1 MQEGISGKIA
11 HFFINSKLT
20 ILLMVALM
28 IIGVYSSF
36 LIPREEEPQINVP
49 MADVMVGYPGASP
62 TEVESRVAKPL
73 EKIISN
79 IKGVEHVHTMAMNG
93 QAMLIVQFYVGQDVE
108 RSYVKLYDE
117 LAKHE
122 DMFPKGVYK
131 PIVKTRSIDDVPMLG
146 LTLWSETQDDFQLRQ
161 IAEEVTSE
169 IEKVKDVAI
178 TKEIGG
184 SNRELKVILD
194 KDKMAENGVDALGI
208 MQMIQA
214 NNGSSQSGSFVQN
227 DQEYLVTTGQFLS
240 NAEDVENLV
249 VGVNKNLPV
258 YLKQVAKV
266 QDGPSTARSYV
277 SFGYGKANEKF
288 KTAKSEYPAVTISI
302 GKVKGADAMKIS
314 EKIIDKVA
322 HLKKNLIPDDVHVEV
337 TRNYGETA
345 SHKVGELLLHLGIA
359 IIAVTILVILAMG
372 WRGGLVVFFSVPL
385 TFALTL
391 FAYYLLGYTLN
402 RITLFAL
409 VFVVGIV
416 VDDSII
422 IAENMHRHFKM
433 KRLPFK
439 QAAIYAINEV
449 GNPTILATF
458 TVIAA
463 ILPMAFVSGMM
474 GPYMSPM
481 PIGASI
487 AMLLSLFV
495 ALTVTP
501 YLGYHLL
508 QETHNKE
515 SLSSTKIKKWVPDDQ
530 NLNNISEE
538 KDEQQH
544 KHEEGMETSFIYKIY
559 NKLERP
565 LLESSS
571 KRRILLA
578 VTVVLLFGS
587 VLMFFT
593 KSVVVKML
601 PFDDKNEFQVVIDMP
616 EGTTLERTTAVT
628 KEIAQYL
635 STKPEVVNYQN
646 YIGTSAPITFNGLV
660 RHYDMRGGS
669 NMADIQVNLLQKED
683 RDLQSHD
690 IAKAMRPDIQKIA
703 KKYGANVKIIE
714 VPPGPPVLSTL
725 VAEIYGP
732 NYKEQIKVAN
742 QVKTILQN
750 TSDIVDIDWMVE
762 DNQTEYKLEVDK
774 EKAML
779 NGIAPQQVVGN
790 LTYLLKE
797 YPVSNL
803 YDENSYDNVG
813 IVLSLDDKDKTS
825 LQDIQSLK
833 IKGSQGN
840 MIPVSDLV
848 KVVRDTLQKTIYRK
862 DQKRVVYVTAD
873 MAGALESPV
882 YAILGMNEKLAKMN
896 VPKGY
901 KVNELYMEQPTD
913 ESDFTVKWDGEW
925 QITLE
930 VFRDLGVAFLV
941 VIVIIYMLIVGWFQ
955 NFKTPMVMMLAIPL
969 SLIGIVFGHW
979 LLSAYFTATSFIG
992 MIALAGVMVRNSVLL
1007 IDFIEIRL
1015 NEGIP
1020 LKQAIIEA
1028 GAVRTTPILLTTGA
1042 VVIGASIIL
1051 FDPIFQ
1057 GLAISLVFG
1066 AVVST
1071 VLTLLVVPVIYYITE
1086 RKKWEK

>member
-11 HFFINSKLT
+11 NFFINSKLT
-20 ILLMVALM
+20 ILLMVGLM
-28 IIGVYSSF
+28 IIGTYSSF
-36 LIPREEEPQINVP
+36 LIPREEEPQIIVP

-62 TEVESRVAKPL
+62 AEVESRVVKPL
-73 EKIISN
+73 EKIIGN
-79 IKGVEHVHTMAMNG
+79 IKGVEHIHSMAMNG
-93 QAMLIVQFYVGQDVE
+93 QAMIIVQFYVGEDTE

-117 LAKHE
+117 LMKNQNI
-122 DMFPKGVYK
+122 FPQGVY
-131 PIVKTRSIDDVPMLG
+131 PPMVKTRAIDDVPMLG
-146 LTLWSETQDDFQLRQ
+146 LTLWSEKYKDFEIRE
-161 IAEEVTSE
+161 IAEELTNE
-169 IEKVKDVAI
+169 IEKVKDVSI

-184 SNRELKVILD
+184 RNRELKVVLD
-194 KDKMAENGVDALGI
+194 KDKLAENGVDALSI

-214 NNGSSQSGSFVQN
+214 NNGSSQSGAFVAN
-227 DQEYLVTTGQFLS
+227 DQEFLVTSGKFL
-240 NAEDVENLV
+240 NTADDVENLV
-249 VGVNKNLPV
+249 VGVNKNMPI
-258 YLKQVAKV
+258 YLKQVAKI
-266 QDGPSTARSYV
+266 QDGAATPKNYV

-288 KTAKSEYPAVTISI
+288 SKNPSEYPAVTISVA
-302 GKVKGADAMKIS
+302 KVKGADAMKIS
-314 EKIIDKVA
+314 EKILHRVDE
-322 HLKKNLIPDDVHVEV
+322 LKKSLIPTDVHVEV

-345 SHKVGELLLHLGIA
+345 SHKVSELLLHLGVA
-359 IIAVTILVILAMG
+359 ILAVTILVMLAMG

-391 FAYYLLGYTLN
+391 FSYYLLGYTLN

-501 YLGYHLL
+501 YLGYYLL
-508 QETHNKE
+508 QE
-515 SLSSTKIKKWVPDDQ
+515 
-530 NLNNISEE
+530 
-538 KDEQQH
+538 
-544 KHEEGMETSFIYKIY
+544 KHEQDEKHEQGLETSWIYKIY
-559 NKLERP
+559 NKFERP
-565 LLESSS
+565 FLDSS
-571 KRRILLA
+571 KKRSLMLGI
-578 VTVVLLFGS
+578 TVVLLIGS
-587 VLMFFT
+587 VAMFFT
-593 KSVVVKML
+593 KSVLVKML
-601 PFDDKNEFQVVIDMP
+601 PFDNKNEFQVVIDMP
-616 EGTTLERTTAVT
+616 EGTTLERTSVVT
-628 KEIAQYL
+628 REIAQYL
-635 STKPEVVNYQN
+635 RTKPEVVDYQS
-646 YIGTSAPITFNGLV
+646 YVGTSAPITFNGLV
-660 RHYDMRGGS
+660 RHYDLRGGS
-669 NMADIQVNLLQKED
+669 NMADIQVNLLHKED
-683 RDLQSHD
+683 RSLQSHD
-690 IAKAMRPDIQKIA
+690 IAKNVRTEIQKIG

-732 NYKEQIKVAN
+732 DYKEQIKVAN
-742 QVKTILQN
+742 QVKGILEK

-762 DNQTEYKLEVDK
+762 DNQTEYKLAIDR

-779 NGIAPQQVVGN
+779 NGIAPQQIVGN
-790 LTYLLKE
+790 LTYLLRE
-797 YPVSNL
+797 MPVGYL
-803 YDENSYDNVG
+803 YNEQANDPVN

-825 LQDIQSLK
+825 LQDIQNLK

-840 MIPVSDLV
+840 VVPVSDLV
-848 KVVRDTLQKTIYRK
+848 KINKDTLQKTIFRK

-873 MAGALESPV
+873 MAGSLESPV
-882 YAILGMNEKLAKMN
+882 YAILGMEKELKKMN
-896 VPKGY
+896 LPKGY
-901 KVNELYMEQPTD
+901 VVNELYMEQPTD

-930 VFRDLGVAFLV
+930 VFRDLGTAFMV
-941 VIVIIYMLIVGWFQ
+941 VIIIIYMLIVGWFQ
-955 NFKTPMVMMLAIPL
+955 NFKTPVVMMLAIPL
-969 SLIGIVFGHW
+969 SLVGIVLGHW
-979 LLSAYFTATSFIG
+979 LLGAFFTATSFIG

-1020 LKQAIIEA
+1020 IKEAIIEA

-1042 VVIGASIIL
+1042 VVIGAAIIL

-1057 GLAISLVFG
+1057 GLAISLVAG
-1066 AVVST
+1066 SIVST
-1071 VLTLLVVPVIYYITE
+1071 LLTLIVVPLIYYITE

>member
-62 TEVESRVAKPL
+62 TEVENRVAKPL

-131 PIVKTRSIDDVPMLG
+131 PMVKTRSIDDVPMLG

-208 MQMIQA
+208 MGMIQA

-240 NAEDVENLV
+240 NVEDVENLV
-249 VGVNKNLPV
+249 VGVNKNMPV
-258 YLKQVAKV
+258 YLKQVARV

-277 SFGYGKANEKF
+277 SFGYGKTNEKF

-314 EKIIDKVA
+314 DKIIDKVE

-508 QETHNKE
+508 QEKE
-515 SLSSTKIKKWVPDDQ
+515 
-530 NLNNISEE
+530 
-538 KDEQQH
+538 EQEH
-544 KHEEGMETSFIYKIY
+544 KHEEGMETSWIYKVY

-565 LLESSS
+565 LLESNS

-601 PFDDKNEFQVVIDMP
+601 PFDNKNEFQVVIDMP

-669 NMADIQVNLLQKED
+669 NMADIQVNLLHKED
-683 RDLQSHD
+683 RALQSHD
-690 IAKAMRPDIQKIA
+690 IAKLMRPDIQKIA

-732 NYKEQIKVAN
+732 DYKEQIKVAN
-742 QVKTILQN
+742 QVKTILEN
-750 TSDIVDIDWMVE
+750 TTDIVDIDWMVE

-797 YPVSNL
+797 YPISNL
-803 YDENSYDNVG
+803 YDENSNDNVG

-848 KVVRDTLQKTIYRK
+848 KVVQDTLQKTIFRK

-882 YAILGMNEKLAKMN
+882 YAILGMNEKLTKMN

-955 NFKTPMVMMLAIPL
+955 NFKTPMVMMMAIPL

-1015 NEGIP
+1015 NEGVP

-1071 VLTLLVVPVIYYITE
+1071 VLTLLVVPIIYYITE
-1086 RKKWEK
+1086 RKKWEKN

>member
-1 MQEGISGKIA
+1 LKPKTNKNMQEGISGKIA
-11 HFFINSKLT
+11 NFFINSKLT

-28 IIGVYSSF
+28 VIGVYSSF

-49 MADVMVGYPGASP
+49 MADVMIGYPGATP
-62 TEVESRVAKPL
+62 AEVESRVIKPL
-73 EKIISN
+73 EKVLSN
-79 IKGVEHVHTMAMNG
+79 IKGVEHLHSMAMNG
-93 QAMLIVQFYVGQDVE
+93 QAMIIVQFFVGEDIE

-122 DMFPKGVYK
+122 NMFPQGVYK
-131 PIVKTRSIDDVPMLG
+131 PMVKTRSIDDVPMLG
-146 LTLWSETQDDFQLRQ
+146 LTLWSDKYDDFEIRQ

-184 SNRELKVILD
+184 RSREMKVILD
-194 KDKMAENGVDALGI
+194 KDKMAENKVDALGI

-227 DQEYLVTTGQFLS
+227 DTEYLITTGQFLKT
-240 NAEDVENLV
+240 AEDVENLV
-249 VGVNKNLPV
+249 VGVNQNMPI
-258 YLKQVAKV
+258 YLKQVAIV
-266 QDGPSTARSYV
+266 QDGPGTARSYV

-288 KTAKSEYPAVTISI
+288 TANPSEYAAVTISV

-314 EKIIDKVA
+314 DKIIEKVEQ
-322 HLKKNLIPDDVHVEV
+322 LKSNLIPADLHVEV

-345 SHKVGELLLHLGIA
+345 SHKVGELLLHLGVA
-359 IIAVTILVILAMG
+359 ILAVTILVMLAMG

-391 FAYYLLGYTLN
+391 FSYYLLGYTLN

-487 AMLLSLFV
+487 AMILSLFV

-508 QETHNKE
+508 REKEDQEHKE
-515 SLSSTKIKKWVPDDQ
+515 
-530 NLNNISEE
+530 
-538 KDEQQH
+538 EQ
-544 KHEEGMETSFIYKIY
+544 GLETSRIYKIY

-565 LLESSS
+565 FLESSK
-571 KRRILLA
+571 KRMIMLGI
-578 VTVVLLFGS
+578 TVVLLVGS

-593 KSVVVKML
+593 KSVAVKML
-601 PFDDKNEFQVVIDMP
+601 PFDNKNEFQVVIDMP
-616 EGTTLERTTAVT
+616 EGTTLERTAVVT

-635 STKPEVVNYQN
+635 STVPEVVNYQN
-646 YIGTSAPITFNGLV
+646 YIGASAPITFNGLV
-660 RHYDMRGGS
+660 RHYDLRGGS
-669 NMADIQVNLLQKED
+669 NMADIQVNLLHKED

-690 IAKAMRPDIQKIA
+690 LAKIVRPEVQKIA
-703 KKYGANVKIIE
+703 KKYGANLKIIE

-732 NYKEQIKVAN
+732 DYAEQIKVAK
-742 QVKTILQN
+742 QVKGILEA
-750 TSDIVDIDWMVE
+750 TPDIVDIDWMVE
-762 DNQTEYKLEVDK
+762 DAQTEYRLEVDK

-779 NGIAPQQVVGN
+779 NGIAPQQIVGN
-790 LTYLLKE
+790 LTYLVRE
-797 YPVSNL
+797 MPVTNL
-803 YDENSYDNVG
+803 YDERSNNPVG
-813 IVLSLDDKDKTS
+813 IVLALDDQDKTS
-825 LQDIQSLK
+825 LQDIQNLK
-833 IKGSQGN
+833 IRGSQGN
-840 MIPVSDLV
+840 VVPVSDLV
-848 KVVRDTLQKTIYRK
+848 KVNETELQKTIYRK

-873 MAGALESPV
+873 MAGDLESPV
-882 YAILGMNEKLAKMN
+882 YAILGMNEQLQKMEL
-896 VPKGY
+896 PKGY
-901 KVNELYMEQPTD
+901 SVNELYMEQPSD
-913 ESDFTVKWDGEW
+913 ESNFTVKWDGEW

-941 VIVIIYMLIVGWFQ
+941 VILVIYMLIVGWFQ
-955 NFKTPMVMMLAIPL
+955 NFKTPIVMMLAIPL
-969 SLIGIVFGHW
+969 SLVGIVLGHW
-979 LLSAYFTATSFIG
+979 LLGAFFTATSFIG

-1015 NEGIP
+1015 NDGIE

-1057 GLAISLVFG
+1057 GLAISLVAG
-1066 AVVST
+1066 AIVST
-1071 VLTLLVVPVIYYITE
+1071 LLTLIVVPLIYYITE
-1086 RKKWEK
+1086 RKKWEKKSE